1 MNGKSLFLALIIAFL
16 AAALTSFAMH
26 EESRISLK
34 YYLSSSDADRHDL
47 EETIRLFNKLFAT
60 FYDTGGDILN
70 LNEFPAANLVK
81 RRVFQDIE
89 NWKKGN
95 NWFIHD
101 LHNTEFL
108 REGTLS
114 PQRAFVETRELW
126 HMWVRD
132 VESGNKSGYKVNP
145 IKVRYYLGMQRGQW
159 TVLEYEVYGIDDD
172 FPELVTE
179 WR

>member
-1 MNGKSLFLALIIAFL
+1 MKGKGLFLMIFVALL
-16 AAALTSFAMH
+16 AAAVTSFSMH
-26 EESRISLK
+26 GESRISLR
-34 YYLSSSDADRHDL
+34 YYLSNDDAVKEDL
-47 EETIRLFNKLFAT
+47 KETIRLFNKLLAT
-60 FYDTGGDILN
+60 FYDTGGDTTN

-81 RRVFQDIE
+81 RRIFQDIE

-101 LHNTEFL
+101 LHKTEFL
-108 REGTLS
+108 RMRTLS
-114 PQRAFVETRELW
+114 PQRAVVETRELW

-132 VESGNKSGYKVNP
+132 VETGNKSGYKVNP
-145 IKVRYYLGMQRGQW
+145 IKVRYYLGMQRGRW

-172 FPELVTE
+172 FPEVVTK